1 MTCPPVTFNSMLRSL
16 IRYWKILLICLVLG
30 IVLGFGCAKV
40 FAGQGAAGP
49 SGAAE
54 ALNEIDFS
62 DIPQDRSYYSTM
74 LSRLENAY
82 TETSAYIN
90 AVMNTASETK
100 EQKQTLYEQK
110 KQLQSWYAVDY
121 KAVARQESQMPVLV
135 PLSLLDEEA
144 AVLREELHDDQLK
157 LLSAEAAADVAKS
170 LRPPVVDNE
179 ESLSYYNAI
188 LARTLGY
195 GDLLQQIQSEQEAL
209 TALEENK
216 DAVRAQIRNFDE
228 AVHAALASL
237 QEIRKEVSET
247 ADSICLEN
255 ALVLTAYPTDP
266 ETIDPVIAHGH
277 VGVSSAENFQIIVIF
292 SGLVGLALGTFL
304 AVCKGAKKAEL
315 PSDSPSKESA
325 KPN

>member
-16 IRYWKILLICLVLG
+16 FRYWKILLICLVLG

-74 LSRLENAY
+74 LSRLDEAY

-110 KQLQSWYAVDY
+110 KLLRSWYAVDY
-121 KAVARQESQMPVLV
+121 TAIARQEGQMSVIV
-135 PLSLLDEEA
+135 PLSLLDEEVT
-144 AVLREELHDDQLK
+144 VLREDLHDDQLK
-157 LLSAEAAADVAKS
+157 LLSAEAAVDVAKS
-170 LRPPVVDNE
+170 LRPPVINDE
-179 ESLSYYNAI
+179 ESLSYYNTI
-188 LARTLGY
+188 LARTVEY
-195 GDLLQQIQSEQEAL
+195 GDLLKQIQSEQEAL
-209 TALEENK
+209 TALEENR
-216 DAVRAQIRNFDE
+216 DEVCAQIREFDE
-228 AVHAALASL
+228 AVHEALTAL
-237 QEIRKEVSET
+237 QALRKEVSEA

-255 ALVLTAYPTDP
+255 ALVLTAYPNDP
-266 ETIDPVIAHGH
+266 GTIEPVITHGH
-277 VGVSSAENFQIIVIF
+277 AGVSAAENFQIIVIF
-292 SGLVGLALGTFL
+292 SGLMGLALGMFL
-304 AVCKGAKKAEL
+304 AVCKGAKKTEL
-315 PSDSPSKESA
+315 PPDSPSNDPTNPS
-325 KPN
+325 